1 MRRIFRPSIGLLVIG
16 LAEVFVAA
24 PLFFTADMCY
34 AYGVLRRGTC
44 REAPMN
50 LPTPTHVV
58 SMMFMSTFFPLI

>member
-1 MRRIFRPSIGLLVIG
+1 MGLLHHGTI
-16 LAEVFVAA
+16 ATAA
-24 PLFFTADMCY
+24 PLFSTTDMCY

-58 SMMFMSTFFPLI
+58 PQMFMSTFFPLI